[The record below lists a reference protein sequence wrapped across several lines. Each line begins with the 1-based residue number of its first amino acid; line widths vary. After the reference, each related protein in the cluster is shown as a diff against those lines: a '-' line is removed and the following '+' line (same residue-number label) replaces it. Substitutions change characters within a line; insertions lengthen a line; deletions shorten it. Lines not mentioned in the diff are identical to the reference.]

1 MLMDNKQHPS
11 ESLLDIDQQDEQ
23 GKWIKEIRNG
33 DKRSFKKL
41 FETYYL
47 PLLQFA
53 YRYVNCRTVAEGVV
67 QDVFLWVWEN
77 RRSWEVQGK
86 LKTYLFRAVK
96 HQAIDYLR
104 HERTRDKYQQ
114 QFSETQV
121 QSVSPETPA
130 ENEKSAFMKAVQEL
144 IEELP
149 QRPRMVYKLS
159 RLEGLTYREIAE
171 VLDISPKT
179 VESHISRAL
188 DYLRTNLT
196 ICLSILFLLNF

>member
-1 MLMDNKQHPS
+1 MDNKQHPS
-11 ESLLDIDQQDEQ
+11 ESLLNLDQQDEQ
-23 GKWIKEIRNG
+23 EKWIKEIRNG
-33 DKRSFKKL
+33 SKRSFKKL
-41 FETYYL
+41 FETYYS

-53 YRYVNCRTVAEGVV
+53 YRYVNSRSVAEGVV
-67 QDVFLWVWEN
+67 QDVFLWIWEN
-77 RRSWEVQGK
+77 RNNWEVQGQ
-86 LKTYLFRAVK
+86 LKTYLFKSVK

-104 HERTRDKYQQ
+104 HERTRDKYQR
-114 QFSETQV
+114 QFSETRA
-121 QSVSPETPA
+121 QSVPPEMPA
-130 ENEKSAFMKAVQEL
+130 ENKESDFVKAVQEL

-188 DYLRTNLT
+188 DYLRTNLAT
-196 ICLSILFLLNF
+196 FL